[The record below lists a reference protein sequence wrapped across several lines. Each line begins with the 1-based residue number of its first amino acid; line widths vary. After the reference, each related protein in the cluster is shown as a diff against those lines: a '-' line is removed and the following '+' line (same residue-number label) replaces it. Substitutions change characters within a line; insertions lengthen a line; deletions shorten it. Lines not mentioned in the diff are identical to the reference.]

1 MATHSSVLAWRITGT
16 AEPGGRPSM
25 GSHRVRHDWSDLA
38 AAAARIYWLLTYLAN
53 LPRRGTGHS
62 VMYRKKWVII
72 MDLTLQSRGDINHLP
87 LAIHQF
93 QASAVTI
100 GEGPGWPWQNRADS
114 SYKAFSSPTHH
125 IEGDPRLCWSDED
138 GSSGM
143 WSWAGPGPCQT
154 ICGQEPLVWD
164 IRKGLPL
171 RHPTAGCSGY
181 SPFQCPPFQQKA
193 RCFRPGSFLVVCPAF
208 SALQTPL
215 EVVGESEQ
223 LTAAF
228 SLLDSC

>member
-25 GSHRVRHDWSDLA
+25 GSHRVGHDWSDLA

-125 IEGDPRLCWSDED
+125 IEGDLRLCWSDED

-143 WSWAGPGPCQT
+143 WSWALSDNMWAGT
-154 ICGQEPLVWD
+154 S
-164 IRKGLPL
+164 RL
-171 RHPTAGCSGY
+171 RHSQGVAPPASHRRVLRIFPLPVPTFPTEGT
-181 SPFQCPPFQQKA
+181 
-193 RCFRPGSFLVVCPAF
+193 L
-208 SALQTPL
+208 LQTR
-215 EVVGESEQ
+215 Q
-223 LTAAF
+223 LLGGLS
-228 SLLDSC
+228 SLLSPPDSPRGGGWIRAANSCLFFIG